1 MGSKDRGERRAGAR
15 VAGMAV
21 GLSVL
26 AILFF
31 GLGDMTTVRGSATT
45 TTTGQVTKGDAGF
58 VEERRTAASLEK
70 SVKPVDSKTD
80 RGEEAPLPPRLATSE
95 EAIFTRFKAP
105 NVKMGPFSY
114 FKRIEPRQ
122 NFTYC
127 GQTYAEE
134 PFVLVT
140 TEPDHR
146 CKCYATHCN
155 DIDYPTHSYVMLGV
169 GGSKEDQD
177 SLRVNLE
184 KVSEASEFPLRVLFW
199 FGGGKADACPNS
211 PADAS
216 NNNDEK
222 VYSTHNEKTGPSV
235 ETVVHGSGLR
245 YPAYNTILQ
254 GMVNNKADRDAY
266 QRNSF
271 LVLTEQGRN
280 LEELRDGLVRF
291 SNGLKVSVSG
301 QSDGYKELSKLVP
314 RHLAIGEQTAQK
326 CKKFNQYD
334 NSFIIQYFKR
344 PRNIAQIV

>member
-184 KVSEASEFPLRVLFW
+184 KVSEAS
-199 FGGGKADACPNS
+199 
-211 PADAS
+211 
-216 NNNDEK
+216 
-222 VYSTHNEKTGPSV
+222 
-235 ETVVHGSGLR
+235 
-245 YPAYNTILQ
+245 
-254 GMVNNKADRDAY
+254 
-266 QRNSF
+266 
-271 LVLTEQGRN
+271 
-280 LEELRDGLVRF
+280 
-291 SNGLKVSVSG
+291 VSVTSFV
-301 QSDGYKELSKLVP
+301 LVWG
-314 RHLAIGEQTAQK
+314 REG
-326 CKKFNQYD
+326 
-334 NSFIIQYFKR
+334 
-344 PRNIAQIV
+344 

>member
-1 MGSKDRGERRAGAR
+1 MGSKDRGERRAGSR

-31 GLGDMTTVRGSATT
+31 GLGDMTTVRGSS
-45 TTTGQVTKGDAGF
+45 TGQVTKGAAGF

-114 FKRIEPRQ
+114 FKRIDRRQ

-127 GQTYAEE
+127 GQIYAEE

-146 CKCYATHCN
+146 CKCYASHCN
-155 DIDYPTHSYVMLGV
+155 DIDYPTQSYVMLGV

-184 KVSEASEFPLRVLFW
+184 KVSEASEFPLRGFVLVW
-199 FGGGKADACPNS
+199 
-211 PADAS
+211 
-216 NNNDEK
+216 
-222 VYSTHNEKTGPSV
+222 
-235 ETVVHGSGLR
+235 
-245 YPAYNTILQ
+245 
-254 GMVNNKADRDAY
+254 
-266 QRNSF
+266 
-271 LVLTEQGRN
+271 GR
-280 LEELRDGLVRF
+280 EG
-291 SNGLKVSVSG
+291 
-301 QSDGYKELSKLVP
+301 
-314 RHLAIGEQTAQK
+314 
-326 CKKFNQYD
+326 
-334 NSFIIQYFKR
+334 
-344 PRNIAQIV
+344 

>member
-1 MGSKDRGERRAGAR
+1 
-15 VAGMAV
+15 MAV
-21 GLSVL
+21 GISVL

-31 GLGDMTTVRGSATT
+31 GLGDMTTVRGSST

-184 KVSEASEFPLRVLFW
+184 KVSEAS
-199 FGGGKADACPNS
+199 
-211 PADAS
+211 
-216 NNNDEK
+216 
-222 VYSTHNEKTGPSV
+222 
-235 ETVVHGSGLR
+235 
-245 YPAYNTILQ
+245 
-254 GMVNNKADRDAY
+254 
-266 QRNSF
+266 
-271 LVLTEQGRN
+271 
-280 LEELRDGLVRF
+280 
-291 SNGLKVSVSG
+291 VSVTNFV
-301 QSDGYKELSKLVP
+301 LVWG
-314 RHLAIGEQTAQK
+314 REG
-326 CKKFNQYD
+326 
-334 NSFIIQYFKR
+334 
-344 PRNIAQIV
+344 